1 MEEVTK
7 KKLELEKQIKDLIWN
22 FSKDLNIDDINIDV
36 DITKVYYRP
45 SNKCNISDIQVK
57 LTINI

>member
-1 MEEVTK
+1 MEEVIK

-22 FSKDLNIDDINIDV
+22 FSKDVKIEDINIDI
-36 DITKVYYRP
+36 DISKVYYRP
-45 SNKCNISDIQVK
+45 SNKCNIADIQVK